1 LFLKNHPL
9 RYSQLRTR
17 AAAVAIATIL
27 IPFTGGIACAATL
40 PQVRAAG
47 ALRCGIDIEQAE
59 YSTSD
64 DHGNRAAFD
73 ADLCRAVAIAV
84 LGSKA
89 QVESKTYPDD
99 AAVMT
104 ALRSGEVDLIPTL
117 TDDFSHQT
125 GTHLAFTRPVLW
137 DGVGFL
143 LPTASPITRTP
154 QLSGKKICF
163 LAETTVEESVRAWF
177 AREHLDFV
185 PFPFQ
190 EEGEMQAAFNTGNC
204 GALAGDRTRL
214 AQTRAAL
221 LEHGRKTRLLPE
233 SISPGS
239 ISKDPLAAAVR
250 DDDPQ
255 WIAIVN
261 WVMEALVQAEESGIT
276 QANARHLQA
285 LAPQEPPQEKDP
297 LRRFL
302 LGESHQIGTA
312 LSLDDDWVVNVIEAT
327 GNYGEIYER
336 DLGASSPMKL
346 PRGANKLARDG
357 GLIVALPPK

>member
-1 LFLKNHPL
+1 LFRRKHLFGKP
-9 RYSQLRTR
+9 
-17 AAAVAIATIL
+17 AALAPIIAALLTSA
-27 IPFTGGIACAATL
+27 FHATL
-40 PQVRAAG
+40 IAQPPNLSTTLVHVRANG
-47 ALRCGIDIEQAE
+47 TLRCGIDIEQAE

-89 QVESKTYPDD
+89 QVASKTYPDD
-99 AAVMT
+99 TAAMA
-104 ALRSGEVDLIPTL
+104 ALRTGEVDLIPSL
-117 TDDFSHQT
+117 TDDFSHQA

-143 LPTASPITRTP
+143 LPAASPITRAR
-154 QLSGKKICF
+154 QLSGKKVCF

-177 AREHLDFV
+177 SRELLDFV

-190 EEGEMQAAFNTGNC
+190 EEGEMQAAFATGNC

-214 AQTRAAL
+214 AQTRAAMAL
-221 LEHGRKTRLLPE
+221 RGKSTRLLPE
-233 SISPGS
+233 SIT
-239 ISKDPLAAAVR
+239 KDPLAAALR
-250 DDDPQ
+250 DDDLQ

-261 WVMEALVQAEESGIT
+261 WVIEALVEAEESGVT
-276 QANARHLQA
+276 QANARHFEA
-285 LAPQEPPQEKDP
+285 FAPQERDP

-302 LGESHQIGTA
+302 LGGSHQIGSA
-312 LSLDDDWVVNVIEAT
+312 LGLNNDWVARVIEAT

-336 DLGASSPMKL
+336 DLGAKSSMNL
-346 PRGANKLARDG
+346 PRGENRLSRNG
-357 GLIVALPPK
+357 GLIVALPTK

>member
-1 LFLKNHPL
+1 M
-9 RYSQLRTR
+9 T
-17 AAAVAIATIL
+17 TIL
-27 IPFTGGIACAATL
+27 TLVACGVANAAGTSTTL
-40 PQVRAAG
+40 ARVRAAG
-47 ALRCGIDIEQAE
+47 VLRCGIDVEQAE

-73 ADLCRAVAIAV
+73 ADLCRAVAV
-84 LGSKA
+84 TVFGGKA
-89 QVESKTYPDD
+89 QAAVRNFPDD
-99 AAVMT
+99 AAAIA
-104 ALRSGEVDLIPTL
+104 ALHAGEVDMVATL
-117 TDDFSHQT
+117 ADDFTHAV

-143 LPTASPITRTP
+143 LPAASPITRAR
-154 QLSGKKICF
+154 QLSGKKVCF

-185 PFPFQ
+185 PFAFQ
-190 EEGEMQAAFNTGNC
+190 EEGEMQAAFATGNC

-214 AQTRAAL
+214 AQTRAAMAL
-221 LEHGRKTRLLPE
+221 RGKSTRLLPE
-233 SISPGS
+233 S

-261 WVMEALVQAEESGIT
+261 WVMEALVHAEESGVT
-276 QANARHLQA
+276 QANVRQSQA
-285 LAPQEPPQEKDP
+285 FAPQEKDP

-302 LGESHQIGTA
+302 LGGSLQIGNA
-312 LSLDDDWVVNVIEAT
+312 LGLENDWVARVIEAT

-336 DLGASSPMKL
+336 DLGSGSAMKL
-346 PRGANKLARDG
+346 PRGANRLARDG